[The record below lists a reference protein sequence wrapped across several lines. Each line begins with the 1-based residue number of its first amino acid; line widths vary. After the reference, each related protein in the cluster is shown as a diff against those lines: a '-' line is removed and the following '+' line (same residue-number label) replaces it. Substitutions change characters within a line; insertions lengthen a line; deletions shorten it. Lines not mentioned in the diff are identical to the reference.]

1 MGVLIRFLTDNF
13 IYFAFVV
20 ILLILALV
28 GYIVD
33 ASRTEK
39 LKKEMANNVQ
49 NESVLDI
56 PIATLGENV
65 TLGETVN
72 KTTTPL
78 KDNVNK
84 PLQAPQDMTTTTPP
98 VQPKKM

>member
-1 MGVLIRFLTDNF
+1 MGVLIKFLTDNF
-13 IYFAFVV
+13 IYFAFAI

-39 LKKEMANNVQ
+39 LKKEMANNIQ
-49 NESVLDI
+49 NENVLDI
-56 PIATLGENV
+56 PIANLGENV

-72 KTTTPL
+72 KATNNIEA
-78 KDNVNK
+78 NVKASEQTQTDVN
-84 PLQAPQDMTTTTPP
+84 ATAPP

>member
-1 MGVLIRFLTDNF
+1 MGVLIKFLTDNF
-13 IYFAFVV
+13 IYFAFAI

-39 LKKEMANNVQ
+39 LKKEMANNIQ
-49 NESVLDI
+49 N
-56 PIATLGENV
+56 ENV

-72 KTTTPL
+72 KATNNIKT
-78 KDNVNK
+78 NVNK
-84 PLQAPQDMTTTTPP
+84 SEQTQEDVNATVPP